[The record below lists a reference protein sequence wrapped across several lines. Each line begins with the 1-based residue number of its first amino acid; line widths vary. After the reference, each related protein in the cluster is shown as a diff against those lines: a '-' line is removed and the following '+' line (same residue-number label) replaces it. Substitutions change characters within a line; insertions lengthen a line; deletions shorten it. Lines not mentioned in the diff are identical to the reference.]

1 MPALREWL
9 QVVRR
14 RWQDVVVADDVLK
27 ILTVCTHNRT
37 RSVMSMAMLQDGLD
51 RRLGKGRAA
60 VRSLGFGPE
69 GEAAI
74 ADAVDA
80 MRRRGLDVTEHR
92 SRKVSAARIEP
103 ADLILTA
110 ERDHVVKIASES
122 QEAYRRSFTLPEF
135 LQRVASDP
143 VADGRSI
150 VEWANDLSTGRLAG
164 DYLQSDDLDV
174 FDPTGSSKR
183 RFAQSVDE
191 ISAMCDQVVDLLV
204 RSFDDPDDEF
214 EF

>member
-1 MPALREWL
+1 MTTPP
-9 QVVRR
+9 
-14 RWQDVVVADDVLK
+14 ADDVLK

-51 RRLGKGRAA
+51 RRLGAGRAV

-69 GEAAI
+69 DERAI
-74 ADAVDA
+74 DDAVDA
-80 MRRRGLDVTEHR
+80 MRRRSLDVTEHR
-92 SRKVSAARIEP
+92 SRKVSALRVDP

-122 QEAYRRSFTLPEF
+122 QAAYRRSFTLPEF

-150 VEWANDLSTGRLAG
+150 SAWANDLSAGRLAS

-174 FDPTGSSKR
+174 FDPTGSSRR
-183 RFAQSVDE
+183 RFARSVDE
-191 ISAMCDQVVDLLV
+191 ISAMCDQVVELLA
-204 RSFDDPDDEF
+204 RSFDDPEDDF

>member
-1 MPALREWL
+1 M
-9 QVVRR
+9 
-14 RWQDVVVADDVLK
+14 ADDVLK

-37 RSVMSMAMLQDGLD
+37 RSVMSMAMLQDGFD
-51 RRLGKGRAA
+51 RRLGKGRAV

-74 ADAVDA
+74 DDAVAA
-80 MRRRGLDVTEHR
+80 MRQRRLDVNEHR
-92 SRKVSAARIEP
+92 SRKVNATRIAP

-122 QEAYRRSFTLPEF
+122 QDAYRISFTLPEF
-135 LQRVASDP
+135 LARVASDP

-150 VEWANDLSTGRLAG
+150 IEWANDLSAHRSAA

-183 RFAQSVDE
+183 RFSKSVEE
-191 ISAMCDQVVDLLV
+191 ISTMCDQVVDLLA
-204 RSFDDPDDEF
+204 RSFDDADDEF

>member
-1 MPALREWL
+1 MTTPP
-9 QVVRR
+9 
-14 RWQDVVVADDVLK
+14 ADDVLK

-51 RRLGKGRAA
+51 RRLGAGRAV

-69 GEAAI
+69 DERAI
-74 ADAVDA
+74 DDAVDA
-80 MRRRGLDVTEHR
+80 MRRRSLDVTEHR
-92 SRKVSAARIEP
+92 SRKVSALRVDP

-122 QEAYRRSFTLPEF
+122 QAAYRRSFTLPEF

-150 VEWANDLSTGRLAG
+150 STWANDLSAGRLAS

-174 FDPTGSSKR
+174 FDPTGSSRR
-183 RFAQSVDE
+183 RFARSVDE
-191 ISAMCDQVVDLLV
+191 ISAMCDQVVELLA
-204 RSFDDPDDEF
+204 RSFDDPEDDF